1 LIVATPNNLNNGC
14 GGTLEAAPGAT
25 SILLTNGSLEA
36 NARCTISLDL
46 RATARGVL
54 TSPAVTLIS
63 SQAPNATAAAIDLT
77 VRVPAPS
84 FTMTFAPNPSIVAA
98 GNPANAVLTFTITNN
113 AAIPLTGLAFN
124 HALPQVPQG
133 FPAAGAIGMQIPAAG
148 GAVFTNSC
156 GAATLVA
163 TANTTTITF
172 AGGRV
177 EPGETCVVAIPV
189 QTAGNVGQNTV
200 RQVFSYLNDPV
211 TLASVEAAN
220 VTVGPVTWTA
230 RNN

>member
-1 LIVATPNNLNNGC
+1 
-14 GGTLEAAPGAT
+14 
-25 SILLTNGSLEA
+25 
-36 NARCTISLDL
+36 
-46 RATARGVL
+46 
-54 TSPAVTLIS
+54 
-63 SQAPNATAAAIDLT
+63 
-77 VRVPAPS
+77 
-84 FTMTFAPNPSIVAA
+84 MTFAPNPSIVAP

-189 QTAGNVGQNTV
+189 QTAGNVGQAAQGGGGQNAV

>member
-1 LIVATPNNLNNGC
+1 
-14 GGTLEAAPGAT
+14 
-25 SILLTNGSLEA
+25 
-36 NARCTISLDL
+36 
-46 RATARGVL
+46 
-54 TSPAVTLIS
+54 
-63 SQAPNATAAAIDLT
+63 
-77 VRVPAPS
+77 
-84 FTMTFAPNPSIVAA
+84 MTFAPNPSIVAA